1 MISLFLSW
9 LLHKN
14 IYNIFENYLYKKF
27 MLEKEIKILDI
38 NKEKTIKKL
47 EKLWALKTF
56 EWFIHDVY
64 YDFLDW
70 ENYKLDQNKR
80 LFRVRK
86 KWDMHLYTIKRKRKK
101 KDYLWEKWIKVADEV
116 EYQITDVDSF
126 SSVLE
131 KYWMKKIREKKK
143 YRISYKIWE
152 VEFDIDKY
160 DEIPDLIEIEA
171 KTKKEIKHFIKE
183 LWFEKHIRKE
193 FWSRKLYKHYWKKY
207 LYIN

>member
-1 MISLFLSW
+1 MISLFLSG
-9 LLHKN
+9 LLYKN

-47 EKLWALKTF
+47 EKLGALKTF
-56 EWFIHDVY
+56 EGFIHDVY
-64 YDFLDW
+64 YDFLDG

-86 KWDMHLYTIKRKRKK
+86 KGDMHLYTIKRKRKK
-101 KDYLWEKWIKVADEV
+101 KDYLGEKGIKVADEV

-131 KYWMKKIREKKK
+131 KYGMKKIREKKK
-143 YRISYKIWE
+143 YRISYKIGE

-183 LWFEKHIRKE
+183 LGFEKHIRKE
-193 FWSRKLYKHYWKKY
+193 FGSRKLYKHYGKKY